1 MEPWFGE
8 EEKIALNDYM
18 AEGGWI
24 TEFKKTEQLENM
36 IADFVG
42 ARHCILVNNGTIS
55 LTLAAL
61 ALNIG
66 RGDEVIVP
74 NYTMVAT
81 PNSVKMIGAKPI
93 FVDVDRDS
101 LCINLEQIKNSV
113 NKNTK
118 AKIPNAILNPFCLKK
133 LIIGPPIVPLTQAID
148 FVAKLEVPSF
158 CCIIWSVFI

>member
-42 ARHCILVNNGTIS
+42 AKHCILVNNGTIS

-81 PNSVKMIGAKPI
+81 PNSVGLLFQPPPQ
-93 FVDVDRDS
+93 DS
-101 LCINLEQIKNSV
+101 S
-113 NKNTK
+113 T
-118 AKIPNAILNPFCLKK
+118 FH
-133 LIIGPPIVPLTQAID
+133 PLY
-148 FVAKLEVPSF
+148 
-158 CCIIWSVFI
+158 